1 MNGISSLVVSLTTV
15 LVFVVKK
22 ALDTVVALVA
32 IIYLVAVQNV
42 VKMQSLKVVSFA
54 KQLLTQDVL
63 YQVNLAFV
71 LKILPKVEKLV
82 QIDLAHK
89 WNFSQTFFEKFK
101 T

>member
-1 MNGISSLVVSLTTV
+1 MVLVVV
-15 LVFVVKK
+15 VFVVTK
-22 ALDTVVALVA
+22 AVDTVVALVA
-32 IIYLVAVQNV
+32 IIYLVAFQNV
-42 VKMQSLKVVSFA
+42 VNNQSITVVSFA

>member
-1 MNGISSLVVSLTTV
+1 MTV
-15 LVFVVKK
+15 LVFVVTK
-22 ALDTVVALVA
+22 AVDTVVALVA

-71 LKILPKVEKLV
+71 FSKHYLNIL
-82 QIDLAHK
+82 
-89 WNFSQTFFEKFK
+89 
-101 T
+101 